1 MVEKNLD
8 IQGILP
14 GSNVCIIQINV
25 QRKTNVKR
33 DIMDKVDT
41 W

>member
-1 MVEKNLD
+1 MVEKKHD

-14 GSNVCIIQINV
+14 VSNVYNSNV